1 MRVKRT
7 RRLKCVVVGEELA
20 RVKIVHV
27 ERCGMIRANG
37 HVVRHPTEVIIS
49 DKYGAMTDL
58 QKGLLQEPDL
68 GNKMNGSSHFEVP
81 MP

>member
-1 MRVKRT
+1 
-7 RRLKCVVVGEELA
+7 
-20 RVKIVHV
+20 
-27 ERCGMIRANG
+27 
-37 HVVRHPTEVIIS
+37 
-49 DKYGAMTDL
+49 MTDL

>member
-49 DKYGAMTDL
+49 DK
-58 QKGLLQEPDL
+58 
-68 GNKMNGSSHFEVP
+68 
-81 MP
+81 